1 MKNHTVRV
9 SNELAGRVDEVQDKL
24 RRLGVKVSVLYA
36 TASVPLTPQG
46 YTRHTIS
53 SVSSGTTRRKC
64 RSAHSVLHVLGHA
77 YLTFSIIEKAIGYWP
92 QIKKILVDAGLT
104 RDQITTLGLSQA
116 MRQPKS
122 RKKSKTRVR

>member
-1 MKNHTVRV
+1 MKSHTVRV

-36 TASVPLTPQG
+36 TASVPRTPQG

-77 YLTFSIIEKAIGYWP
+77 YLTFCIIEKAIGYWP

>member
-1 MKNHTVRV
+1 MDKAAESVLARHSRHSMKSHTVQV

-36 TASVPLTPQG
+36 TAPVPRTPQA

-53 SVSSGTTRRKC
+53 SVSSSTTIRKC

-77 YLTFSIIEKAIGYWP
+77 YLTFCIVEKAIGYWP
-92 QIKKILVDAGLT
+92 KIKKILVD
-104 RDQITTLGLSQA
+104 
-116 MRQPKS
+116 
-122 RKKSKTRVR
+122 